1 MAQYKVSLWDTT
13 RDAPLPLITELAAAS
28 DWLGY
33 WQRLCYFSCSSY
45 SIFFWDSSW
54 IPSKASLRLHLLLY
68 SIRRL
73 PCILTKALLIL
84 LLLFLMRSFIWD
96 SPWVLFRV
104 LLLLLFLLFL
114 RRKLVLSSCSL
125 PPECLLLW
133 ILAKPLQLL
142 LLLLFSFLSYKVL
155 FGFFLRLHWD
165 YYTRYFLTA
174 SFPPY

>member
-73 PCILTKALLIL
+73 HCILTKALLIL

-114 RRKLVLSSCSL
+114 RRKLALYLLSAYFFGYWLNLYNSSSSFSSL
-125 PPECLLLW
+125 
-133 ILAKPLQLL
+133 
-142 LLLLFSFLSYKVL
+142 
-155 FGFFLRLHWD
+155 FFLIRFSLD
-165 YYTRYFLTA
+165 
-174 SFPPY
+174 SF